1 MTIGATRTGLG
12 IRKVNWR
19 EPFLVAACVAEVL
32 TVNGESG
39 QWFHCIVEYE
49 KASLVNC
56 VTTDR
61 WTWLIR

>member
-1 MTIGATRTGLG
+1 M
-12 IRKVNWR
+12 
-19 EPFLVAACVAEVL
+19 AACVAEVL

-56 VTTDR
+56 VMTDR